1 VTTQL
6 PSDATQRK
14 GYSIRIFLAEGT
26 PSGLKF
32 VEKSNWTGL
41 GVVCPRPR
49 FSSVKERDEFSRA
62 GVYLL
67 LGPSESSDL
76 PVAYIGEA
84 DPVRFRLEQHHS
96 SKDFWTVAYFF
107 TSKDTN
113 LNKAHIEYL
122 EHRLVALAKDAK
134 RCKLENGN
142 VPGKP
147 SLSEADEADIKSFL
161 EELLLCFPVLGVT
174 IFERPESRPVGRQ
187 ILLLKNKGI
196 TAQGYESEDGF
207 VVRSGSTTVI
217 KTVESIPPH
226 ALTLRQELLVSGI
239 LRQENKDFCR
249 LTQDYEF
256 SSPSTAAAV
265 LIGASVNGRD
275 WWKTADGTT
284 LKQLQEKA
292 AGKMLGIKKQ
302 AILR

>member
-1 VTTQL
+1 MQAT
-6 PSDATQRK
+6 SETQRR

-32 VEKSNWTGL
+32 VEKSNWSGL

-49 FSSVKERDEFSRA
+49 FSTVKDRKEFARA

-67 LGPSESSDL
+67 LGPSESSEV
-76 PVAYIGEA
+76 PIAYIGEA
-84 DPVRFRLEQHHS
+84 DPIRARLEQHHS
-96 SKDFWTVAYFF
+96 LKDFWTVAYFF

-122 EHRLVALAKDAK
+122 EHRLVALGKEAK
-134 RCKLENGN
+134 RCKLENSN

-147 SLSEADEADIKSFL
+147 SLSEADEADVESFL
-161 EELLLCFPVLGVT
+161 DELLLCFPVLGVT
-174 IFERPESRPVGRQ
+174 IFEKPEAKPSSRQ
-187 ILLLKNKGI
+187 LLWLKNKGV

-207 VVRSGSTTVI
+207 VVKSGSTAVVQ
-217 KTVESIPPH
+217 TVESVPAH
-226 ALTLRQELLVSGI
+226 TMALRQELMASGI
-239 LRQENKDFCR
+239 LKKKDDGFYQ

-256 SSPSTAAAV
+256 SSPSAAGAV

-275 WWKTADGTT
+275 WWKTSDGTT

-292 AGKMLGIKKQ
+292 EGEAKG
-302 AILR
+302 

>member
-1 VTTQL
+1 MTTQMA
-6 PSDATQRK
+6 SSAQSR

-32 VEKSNWTGL
+32 MEKSNWTGL

-49 FSSVKERDEFSRA
+49 FASVKDREEFSRA
-62 GVYLL
+62 GVYVL

-76 PVAYIGEA
+76 PIAYIGEA

-122 EHRLVALAKDAK
+122 EHRLVALAREAK

-142 VPGKP
+142 IPGKP
-147 SLSEADEADIKSFL
+147 SLSEADQADVEGFL

-174 IFERPESRPVGRQ
+174 IFDRPETKPVGRQ
-187 ILLLKNKGI
+187 LLLLKNKGV
-196 TAQGYESEDGF
+196 TAEGYESENGF
-207 VVRSGSTTVI
+207 VVRSGSTAVT

-226 ALTLRQELLVSGI
+226 ALILRHELLTSEI
-239 LRQENKDFCR
+239 LRQKGKDFYY

-265 LIGASVNGRD
+265 LIGASVNGRVL
-275 WWKTADGTT
+275 WKTSEGIT
-284 LKQLQEKA
+284 LKQLQERVASKA
-292 AGKMLGIKKQ
+292 TGAKEQ
-302 AILR
+302 VILK

>member
-1 VTTQL
+1 MTTQL
-6 PSDATQRK
+6 PSIAQRR

-49 FSSVKERDEFSRA
+49 FSAVKDREEFARA
-62 GVYLL
+62 GVYVLI
-67 LGPSESSDL
+67 GPSESSEL
-76 PVAYIGEA
+76 PIAYIGEA
-84 DPVRFRLEQHHS
+84 DPIRLRLEQHHS

-122 EHRLVALAKDAK
+122 EHRLVALAKEAK

-147 SLSEADEADIKSFL
+147 SLSEADEADVESFL

-174 IFERPESRPVGRQ
+174 IFEKPETKPSGRQ
-187 ILLLKNKGI
+187 LLSLKNKGV
-196 TAQGYESEDGF
+196 TAEGYESENGF
-207 VVRSGSTTVI
+207 VVRGGSTATI
-217 KTVESIPPH
+217 PTVESVPAH
-226 ALTLRQELLVSGI
+226 ALALRQELLSSEI
-239 LRQENKDFCR
+239 LRQKSADFYY

-275 WWKTADGTT
+275 WWKTSDGTT

-292 AGKMLGIKKQ
+292 TSKLPGTKGQ
-302 AILR
+302 AVLR